1 MFRCLTD
8 EELRDRMDLPKR
20 ESLGLAPFWVVR
32 IIIHGMFIIVE
43 EATPDTNLPPLLGNS
58 MEPIQR
64 PAVRAM
70 LRDHLDYDRLELAMR
85 PAPRNRD
92 VEVVILFPLQTTVDG
107 LAARIGAWAIRET
120 DDECLY
126 LNERALADRGT
137 GRHREVLQLCALRRS
152 EVNLLALRQQ

>member
-1 MFRCLTD
+1 LSSARLHAFFAVLQTRNSVIGWTSQS
-8 EELRDRMDLPKR
+8 ENR
-20 ESLGLAPFWVVR
+20 LGLAPFWVVR

-43 EATPDTNLPPLLGNS
+43 EATPDTDLPPLLGNS

-92 VEVVILFPLQTTVDG
+92 VEVVILFPLQATVDG
-107 LAARIGAWAIRET
+107 LVARIGAWAIR
-120 DDECLY
+120 
-126 LNERALADRGT
+126 A
-137 GRHREVLQLCALRRS
+137 
-152 EVNLLALRQQ
+152 